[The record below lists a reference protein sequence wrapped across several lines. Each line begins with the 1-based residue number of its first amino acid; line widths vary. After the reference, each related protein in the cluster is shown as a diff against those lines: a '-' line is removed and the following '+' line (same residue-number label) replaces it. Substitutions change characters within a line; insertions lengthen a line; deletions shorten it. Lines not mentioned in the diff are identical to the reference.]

1 MGDAVLPALS
11 GIDVVIF
18 DKDGTLIDFHAMW
31 GGWARELGERLDGT
45 IRRPVSLDV
54 FAAIGFDPSTGR
66 VAAGGQ
72 LATATM
78 AGIEETV
85 ARVLRR
91 WCPSIAAAR
100 RATESAWSIPDPV
113 ALAVPLGDVQ
123 ALFAQLRA
131 GGRRIAVVTTDD
143 RAPTDATLRSL
154 GVRDVVGALVC
165 GDDGFAMKPEPD
177 PVFAVCHAFQVDPR
191 QVAVVGDT
199 PADLAMGRSA
209 GAGRVIGVRSGLG
222 TDADLAEADALI
234 DSVGDLLTT
243 A

>member
-1 MGDAVLPALS
+1 VSGPVDLT

-31 GGWARELGERLDGT
+31 GGWARELGERLDAG

-66 VAAGGQ
+66 VAPGGQ

-100 RATESAWSIPDPV
+100 RATEAAWSIPDPV
-113 ALAVPLGDVQ
+113 ALAVPLGDLP
-123 ALFAQLRA
+123 AIFGRLRDD
-131 GGRRIAVVTTDD
+131 GRRIAVVTTDD
-143 RAPTDATLRSL
+143 RVPTDATMRSL
-154 GVRDVVGALVC
+154 GVRDLVGALVC

-177 PVFAVCHAFQVDPR
+177 PVFAVCQAFRVEPSQT
-191 QVAVVGDT
+191 AVIGDT
-199 PADLAMGRSA
+199 PADIAMGRSA
-209 GAGRVIGVRSGLG
+209 GAGRVIGVRSGIG
-222 TDADLAEADALI
+222 SDADLADADALI
-234 DSVGDLLTT
+234 DSIGGLLPT